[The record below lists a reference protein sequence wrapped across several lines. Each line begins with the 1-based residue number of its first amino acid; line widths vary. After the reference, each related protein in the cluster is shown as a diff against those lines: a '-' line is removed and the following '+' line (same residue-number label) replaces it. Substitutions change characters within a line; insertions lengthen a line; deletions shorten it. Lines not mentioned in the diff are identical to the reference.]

1 MKYAIYKID
10 TGQIDR
16 IATCDDP
23 ELQLQEGEAY
33 IEGEANDINYYV
45 KDGEFVY
52 RGPPPSVWSVW
63 NGTAWIDPRTEQQI
77 YDDASND
84 VRSQRDKL
92 LSETDWTD
100 TASAPVRLG
109 QVVYDNW
116 QLYRQQLR
124 DVPSQP
130 GFPFNVVWPVKP
142 Y

>member
-33 IEGEANDINYYV
+33 IEGSADDISYYV
-45 KDGEFVY
+45 KNNEFVY
-52 RGPPPSVWSVW
+52 RGPPPTVWSIW
-63 NGTAWIDPRTEQQI
+63 DGTSWVDPRTEQQI
-77 YDDASND
+77 YDDAANT

-92 LSETDWTD
+92 LYESDWTD
-100 TASAPVRLG
+100 LVGAEQRLG
-109 QVVYDNW
+109 ETVW
-116 QLYRQQLR
+116 QQWQTYRQQLR
-124 DVPSQP
+124 NVPQQS